1 MRSVRVGFA
10 GDEACGFIIAPGGD
24 VSVRASR
31 GVGGDVARVLPEGG
45 KADHSV
51 GFVVAEEQGLDGR
64 TPFGGLSA
72 PEVVAVAGR
81 VPEGVGDG
89 GRLVKPGIVGG
100 RSRVARR
107 VSNGNSAPGDVGTCR
122 NGVAP
127 SVRVSVDDAGFR
139 IGAGLRGSNTRV
151 VRLRSNEAVDDG
163 SGGRDVGGWYGAFL
177 RPQGACSVFAPLRG
191 YISSGINGDRFAF
204 QRGREGGNQ
213 RLLRFAI
220 GSPLAVVPGRR
231 DDAVDAVLRL
241 FHAVAPRGDARV
253 GHGGRIGK
261 LPGFLD
267 LIAEV
272 VVFPQGRRHR
282 RSCGFRIC
290 LFLGQLSLGVIG
302 VPRVNDSPD
311 GVGPAR
317 AQNFPGTVDDA
328 ALQFGF
334 RFPGDGFREGPNA
347 VGNQVEGI
355 DDMPLSR
362 AGFFQDRSVRRVARD
377 ERGSRGDGLR
387 RRQAI
392 LAVGVGGDPAQD
404 VRRGSYPP
412 QQVVLRAF
420 AGHHGPRIP
429 ARREDAPRRIQGV
442 GGDGFRR
449 DDLLSV
455 HHRRAGRFY
464 QLARRVVGIVH
475 SYTIFIN
482 VPQQAPV
489 AHQLA
494 LRYSAI
500 ARRPLHPPVL
510 RVKFIGGAVR
520 ERPFPAGEQG
530 VAFFPD
536 ALPFRRDPGRG
547 ARALSRH
554 GFPVD
559 ARFHR
564 FRVEGAVL
572 RRGRVVVPG
581 LHAGEVPGHPGA
593 SAGIDVGRA
602 GQPLFRGRQARARY
616 SQSGDPLFRPFDV
629 VGCRVLVGRGGQR
642 LDVPFQRKQVY
653 RFRGGFV
660 VEVGFSRMRIGVA
673 RDAPAAFRPRF
684 VAGEQASVEVI
695 RVMNLAA
702 VRGRFR
708 LEPSALVVGVLRGLG
723 FRALI
728 AFHLSEQQIAYVR
741 RLIDGAGA
749 LCHDTSFGDFRH
761 QLPDRVFRFQ
771 LRARADGRDGVFPRS
786 PPHVPRQAVF
796 PPGDGMGLPAR
807 RLLRDGEVAVRRQ
820 GEDKRFEGSTRNGI
834 KSLFVRSGDLAGG
847 IESDGVTRG
856 GDVFHVEQ
864 AVPQVPDL
872 PQRAV
877 FGMLDVQVG

>member
-1 MRSVRVGFA
+1 
-10 GDEACGFIIAPGGD
+10 
-24 VSVRASR
+24 
-31 GVGGDVARVLPEGG
+31 
-45 KADHSV
+45 
-51 GFVVAEEQGLDGR
+51 
-64 TPFGGLSA
+64 
-72 PEVVAVAGR
+72 
-81 VPEGVGDG
+81 
-89 GRLVKPGIVGG
+89 
-100 RSRVARR
+100 
-107 VSNGNSAPGDVGTCR
+107 
-122 NGVAP
+122 
-127 SVRVSVDDAGFR
+127 
-139 IGAGLRGSNTRV
+139 
-151 VRLRSNEAVDDG
+151 
-163 SGGRDVGGWYGAFL
+163 
-177 RPQGACSVFAPLRG
+177 
-191 YISSGINGDRFAF
+191 
-204 QRGREGGNQ
+204 
-213 RLLRFAI
+213 
-220 GSPLAVVPGRR
+220 
-231 DDAVDAVLRL
+231 
-241 FHAVAPRGDARV
+241 
-253 GHGGRIGK
+253 
-261 LPGFLD
+261 
-267 LIAEV
+267 
-272 VVFPQGRRHR
+272 
-282 RSCGFRIC
+282 
-290 LFLGQLSLGVIG
+290 
-302 VPRVNDSPD
+302 
-311 GVGPAR
+311 
-317 AQNFPGTVDDA
+317 
-328 ALQFGF
+328 
-334 RFPGDGFREGPNA
+334 
-347 VGNQVEGI
+347 
-355 DDMPLSR
+355 MPLSR

-377 ERGSRGDGLR
+377 ERGSGGSGLR
-387 RRQAI
+387 RRQTVF
-392 LAVGVGGDPAQD
+392 AVGVGGDSSQD

-420 AGHHGPRIP
+420 AGRHGPRIP

-449 DDLLSV
+449 DDGFPV
-455 HHRRAGRFY
+455 HYGGTRGFH

-559 ARFHR
+559 ARFQR

-572 RRGRVVVPG
+572 RRCRVVVPG

-629 VGCRVLVGRGGQR
+629 IGRRVLVGNGGQR
-642 LDVPFQRKQVY
+642 LDVSFQRKQVY

-660 VEVGFSRMRIGVA
+660 VEVGFSRIGIGVA

-702 VRGRFR
+702 VRGSFR

-723 FRALI
+723 FLALI

-741 RLIDGAGA
+741 RLIYGAGA

-771 LRARADGRDGVFPRS
+771 LRARADGRDGVFPRAL
-786 PPHVPRQAVF
+786 PHVPRQAVV
-796 PPGDGMGLPAR
+796 PPGDGVGLPSR
-807 RLLRDGEVAVRRQ
+807 RLFRDGEVAVRGKGKVECFKGCPGDR
-820 GEDKRFEGSTRNGI
+820 I
-834 KSLFVRSGDLAGG
+834 KSLFVRSGDLPRRVERDDVA
-847 IESDGVTRG
+847 RG